1 MKNLTPKIALF
12 FLFGLLFYSC
22 SEVRKLQK
30 KQLLIH
36 DNEII
41 VNDKSTNS
49 EDLHNQLYQ
58 KPNSKLLGFKPRLQ
72 LYNLSKQNVDSSYNA
87 WLLKK
92 PNRIKRMTKLYSKKQ
107 VNRLGKSFL
116 VSGYSNFLKKIG
128 EAPSI
133 LDTSRV
139 TKSERRLFAYH
150 FNRGF
155 FDTKVSSKID
165 SLKNQKV
172 KISYDIKTGKPYIID
187 SIFRNIESPVVD
199 SLYVQI
205 SNKSLIKSGE
215 AFNAENNANEKKT
228 NYD

>member
-1 MKNLTPKIALF
+1 MIKIKRLKNLTPKIALF

-30 KQLLIH
+30 KQLLIE

-41 VNDKSTNS
+41 VNNKSTNS

-72 LYNLSKQNVDSSYNA
+72 LYNLSKKNADSSYQA

-92 PNRIKRMTKLYSKKQ
+92 PNRLERMTKLYSKKQ

-116 VSGYSNFLKKIG
+116 VSGYSDFFKEVG

-133 LDTSRV
+133 LDTARV
-139 TKSERRLFAYH
+139 RKSEIRLQSYQ

-155 FDTKVSSKID
+155 
-165 SLKNQKV
+165 LM
-172 KISYDIKTGKPYIID
+172 
-187 SIFRNIESPVVD
+187 
-199 SLYVQI
+199 
-205 SNKSLIKSGE
+205 
-215 AFNAENNANEKKT
+215 
-228 NYD
+228 